1 MGKKKKKRFT
11 TIHAKKMLEPLRQGK
26 ATILQL
32 FPPRQFTTMT
42 FPNQKYLDEKQ
53 YTHKM

>member
-1 MGKKKKKRFT
+1 MGKKKKRFT